1 MEALLSQFTFLSD
14 QALRD
19 KNFDPSAMED
29 LMKLF
34 ELESYK
40 AWAAMELEHEEQ
52 AEITMQE
59 AEDYLDSVM
68 ETAMDEFRRF
78 EEEMECDSKKELDG
92 LEDGAEK
99 ARKMGNLMEKGA
111 TIASKLYTEAAMN
124 SATTSMKSAF
134 KGLSTNKVHPS

>member
-29 LMKLF
+29 LVKLF
-34 ELESYK
+34 EIDSYK
-40 AWAAMELEHEEQ
+40 AWAATELENEEQ
-52 AEITMQE
+52 AKQPEITVQE
-59 AEDYLDSVM
+59 AEEYLDSVM

-78 EEEMECDSKKELDG
+78 EEEMERDSRDELDA
-92 LEDGAEK
+92 AEE
-99 ARKMGNLMEKGA
+99 ARRMGNLMEKVA
-111 TIASKLYTEAAMN
+111 TIASKLYTEA
-124 SATTSMKSAF
+124 SMKSAF

>member
-34 ELESYK
+34 EIESYK
-40 AWAAMELEHEEQ
+40 AWAATLEHEDQSTQ

-59 AEDYLDSVM
+59 AEKYLDSVM
-68 ETAMDEFRRF
+68 ETAMDDFRRF
-78 EEEMECDSKKELDG
+78 EEETERDLRVDELDAAD
-92 LEDGAEK
+92 E
-99 ARKMGNLMEKGA
+99 ARRMGNLMEKGA
-111 TIASKLYTEAAMN
+111 TIASKLYIEAAVN
-124 SATTSMKSAF
+124 SAIAAVNYAF
-134 KGLSTNKVHPS
+134 KGLSTYKVHPS